1 MAETEFFEILQF
13 STKAP
18 PKICHFLS
26 IFDDFLVEGIS
37 GVYRGVE
44 KSLFWSFLH
53 APGADRSDRK
63 S

>member
-1 MAETEFFEILQF
+1 MKLFEILQF

-18 PKICHFLS
+18 PEICRFLS
-26 IFDDFLVEGIS
+26 LFDDFLVEGIS

-44 KSLFWSFLH
+44 KSLFWSNLH
-53 APGADRSDRK
+53 DPGADRSDRK

>member
-1 MAETEFFEILQF
+1 MKLFEILHF

-18 PKICHFLS
+18 PKFCPKKS

-44 KSLFWSFLH
+44 KSQFWPKIH
-53 APGADRSDRK
+53 DPGADRSDRK